1 MVPLEVLS
9 EALIDTLSEFSAV
22 KRPITV
28 ATLTEALSARKD
40 ILSLL
45 RPEPANHERQILS
58 APARGPARVS
68 LPKSE
73 NLKESEMAYLT
84 TDDISPADGSSNGGD
99 QGPDALRRRTAFS
112 SLPESEPFEGIPEL
126 QNLFLKILDSLG
138 PVIPGNCESRFC
150 KLQKEIS
157 ECQSLRSMHLLGKQI
172 AAIVIES
179 INRTIERAQYS
190 NDFLVELSKDLCE
203 MEEQLS
209 AFHIYNQETNKISN
223 DFHTTLLSHT
233 DELNSTFTLDKSQ
246 QDIRTI
252 ISSKLVTISKAIEI
266 KKKSDTVRLQE
277 ADTKIERLQ
286 YNLNIYNKEIV
297 QVTKRAESLEKV
309 VMLDELTQINNRR
322 AYDLQIRE
330 ELRRY
335 HRGGDKLSLILVDI
349 DHFKRVNDEHG
360 HIAGD
365 KCLKEIAQIL
375 KSSLRQSDFVARY
388 GGEELI
394 AIIHGSDSANAWNV
408 AEKVRDNVEKTRF
421 HYQEKIIRVTVS
433 LGVTEVLPNDTDPE
447 EPFKRVDE
455 ALYLAKEDGRNRV
468 RVIPCAKHL
477 FQGEI

>member
-22 KRPITV
+22 KRPITK
-28 ATLTEALSARKD
+28 AALTEALSARKD

-45 RPEPANHERQILS
+45 RPEPEKREPQKS
-58 APARGPARVS
+58 STPGRGPARVS

-73 NLKESEMAYLT
+73 AEIASLT
-84 TDDISPADGSSNGGD
+84 AKDISRVDGPSNGAG
-99 QGPDALRRRTAFS
+99 QGLTAPGGEGPA
-112 SLPESEPFEGIPEL
+112 PESEPFEVIPKLRNFFFRILNSLVPAIPE
-126 QNLFLKILDSLG
+126 NY
-138 PVIPGNCESRFC
+138 ESRLY
-150 KLQKEIS
+150 KLQKEIT
-157 ECQSLRSMHLLGKQI
+157 ECQSLRHILLFGEQI
-172 AAIVIES
+172 ATIIIES
-179 INRTIERAQYS
+179 IDRSMERVQYS
-190 NDFLVELSKDLCE
+190 NDFLVELSKDLCQ

-209 AFHIYNQETNKISN
+209 AFHVYNHEYNKISS
-223 DFHTTLLSHT
+223 DFHEKLLSHT
-233 DELNSTFTLDKSQ
+233 DDLNSTLTSGMSQ
-246 QDIRTI
+246 PDIRTI
-252 ISSKLVTISKAIEI
+252 ISSKLITISKAIEI
-266 KKKSDTVRLQE
+266 KKQSDTDRLRE
-277 ADTKIERLQ
+277 ADTKIEQLQ
-286 YNLNIYNKEIV
+286 NNLSIYNKEIV

-335 HRGGDKLSLILVDI
+335 HRGGDKLSLILIDI
-349 DHFKRVNDEHG
+349 DHFKRVNDAHG

-394 AIIHGSDSANAWNV
+394 AIIHGIGSANAWKV
-408 AEKVRDNVEKTRF
+408 AEKVRDGVEKTRF
-421 HYQEKIIRVTVS
+421 HYQEEIIHVTVS
-433 LGVTEVLPNDTDPE
+433 LGVTEVLPHDTDPE

-455 ALYLAKEDGRNRV
+455 ALYQAKEAGRNRI
-468 RVIPCAKHL
+468 RVI
-477 FQGEI
+477 